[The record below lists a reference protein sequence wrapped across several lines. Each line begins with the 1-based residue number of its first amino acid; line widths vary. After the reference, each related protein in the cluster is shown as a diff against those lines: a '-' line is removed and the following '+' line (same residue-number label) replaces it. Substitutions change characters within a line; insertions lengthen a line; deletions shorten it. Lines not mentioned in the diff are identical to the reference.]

1 MSIAEEGTH
10 PLMTIFLFF
19 PFDYHTAK
27 QYENHA
33 PSTKPMHIDIGKLLT
48 KTCVGLNHTMN
59 ENKKAANNFLGHY
72 RQFKRDK

>member
-33 PSTKPMHIDIGKLLT
+33 PSTKPMHI
-48 KTCVGLNHTMN
+48 GLKPMRGLKSHN
-59 ENKKAANNFLGHY
+59 E
-72 RQFKRDK
+72 